1 MGKEAL
7 SRVKIDEKL
16 KAAGWRFFPDQNGN
30 ANVSLELKTKLDV
43 ITKNDLENIDEN
55 YTNARNGFA
64 DYILKDEYGKPL
76 VVLEAKRTKIHPLS
90 AKEQARDYA
99 ESLGARYVILSNGD
113 LDYFWDLEIG
123 DPDIITKYPTYES
136 LKSLKQIK
144 VDVESIKNLDI
155 DEYYIASSQE
165 PSIVTNPLWGLN
177 DKEKLF
183 EYCMSNDIRVLRDYQ
198 LEALERVRQEVID
211 GLDRHLLVMATGTG
225 KTLTSAA
232 IIKMFIRSGLIHR
245 VLFLVDRIELENQAE
260 KNLKKYLSKD
270 GIITKIYKEGKS
282 RDEWESA
289 DILVSTVQSFTLND
303 KYKDIFN
310 PTDFDLVISDEAH
323 RSLGNSSRAVFEYF
337 VGYKLGLTA
346 TPKDLLKGV
355 KYEETDSAE
364 LERRIYNDTYQIFGH
379 KPGSPT
385 FSFQLQD
392 GIKKG
397 VLVGPTIV
405 DARTEI
411 TTELLSEKGLTIV
424 AGEDDDMDVVVTR
437 TDGRSTQTFTEK
449 GYEKEFFSEATNVAL
464 CQTFM
469 ENALRDPI
477 TNEIGKS
484 IIFCVN
490 INHALKVTQILNK
503 MASQMFPGM
512 YNSDFAMQITSDV
525 HNAQQ
530 MTINFAD
537 NNLRG
542 QTKWMDDYNSSKSR
556 VAVTVGM
563 MTTGYDCQD
572 ILNIGLFR
580 PIFSATDFIQ
590 IKGRGTRTYTFKD
603 PDGDKIEKKTTF
615 KLFDF
620 FATCEFFEEKFN
632 YDEKVKMP
640 KIYKKS
646 EPIDDYGEE
655 DGSIE
660 KVIYRGDDILINLTQ
675 QELPIAKIDVM
686 LNKSFEEKI
695 NLDKKAQEY
704 IANKDIEGFIWYLKN
719 EIFEKPNEFF
729 NVKKIEKSIG
739 LDRKLTV
746 REVAMKLM
754 GLIDHYKNKSEMLAD
769 EFDNFKLINKEDCE
783 KYAEQLSDIESVFQ
797 AYILNQNV
805 RRAIDEK
812 DFGALMT
819 TPLGNDIRNLI
830 NVTFKGRTIFEYI
843 KDYISESDMNCD
855 NFKR

>member
-7 SRVKIDEKL
+7 ARIKINKKL
-16 KAAGWRFFPDQNGN
+16 EDAGWRFFPSEKGN
-30 ANVSLELKTKLDV
+30 ANISLELKTKIESINASDLD
-43 ITKNDLENIDEN
+43 NIDEN
-55 YTNARNGFA
+55 YTNERNGFA

-76 VVLEAKRTKIHPLS
+76 LVLEAKRSKIHPLT

-99 ESLGARYVILSNGD
+99 ESLGARYIILSNGD
-113 LDYFWDLEIG
+113 LDYFWDLNSG

-136 LKSLKQIK
+136 LKSLKQVNTDVSAIK
-144 VDVESIKNLDI
+144 DLDI
-155 DEYYIASSQE
+155 DEYYVATSQD
-165 PSIVTNPLWGLN
+165 PSLTSNPIWNLG
-177 DKEKLF
+177 DKDKLLS
-183 EYCMSNDIRVLRDYQ
+183 YCVDNDIRVLRDYQ
-198 LEALERVRQEVID
+198 LEAVERVREEVID
-211 GLDRHLLVMATGTG
+211 GMDRHLLVMATGTG
-225 KTLTSAA
+225 KTLTAAA
-232 IIKMFIRSGLIHR
+232 IIKMFIRSGLVHR

-260 KNLKKYLSKD
+260 KNLTKYLKKD
-270 GIITKIYKEGKS
+270 GIISKIYKEGKE
-282 RDEWESA
+282 REEWESA

-303 KYKDIFN
+303 KYKEIFN

-346 TPKDLLKGV
+346 TPKDLMKGV

-364 LERRIYNDTYQIFGH
+364 LERRLYNDTYQIFGH
-379 KPGSPT
+379 KPGNPT
-385 FSFQLQD
+385 YSFQLKD

-397 VLVGPTIV
+397 VLVGPTVV

-411 TTELLSEKGLTIV
+411 TTELLSDKGLTIV
-424 AGEDDDMDVVVTR
+424 AGEDDEVDVIVKSS
-437 TDGRSTQTFTEK
+437 DGRATQTFTEK
-449 GYEKEFFSEATNVAL
+449 GYEKEFFSEATNIAL

-490 INHALKVTQILNK
+490 INHAIKITQILNK
-503 MASQMFPGM
+503 MATKMFPGM

-530 MTINFAD
+530 MTLNFAD

-542 QTKWMDDYNSSKSR
+542 QTKWLEDYNSSKSR

-603 PDGDKIEKKTTF
+603 PDGEKEEKKTTF

-620 FATCEFFEEKFN
+620 FATCEYFEEKFN
-632 YDEKVKMP
+632 YDEKVKLP
-640 KIYKKS
+640 KSIKYES
-646 EPIDDYGEE
+646 NGDDGD
-655 DGSIE
+655 DGTIE
-660 KVIYRGDDILINLTQ
+660 KVIYTGNDIVIDLKQ
-675 QELPIAKIDVM
+675 QEIPIGKIDVM
-686 LNKSFEEKI
+686 LNKTFEDTI
-695 NLDKKAQEY
+695 DKDVRAQEY
-704 IANKDIEGFIWYLKN
+704 ISNKDLEGFIWYLKN
-719 EIFEKPNEFF
+719 EVFEKPNEFF
-729 NVKKIEKSIG
+729 NVKKIEKSVG

-754 GLIDHYKNKSEMLAD
+754 GLIDHYKNKTEMLVD
-769 EFDNFKLINKEDCE
+769 EFDNFKLINKVDCE
-783 KYAEQLSDIESVFQ
+783 RYAEQLSEIETVFQ
-797 AYILNQNV
+797 AYILNQDV
-805 RRAIDEK
+805 RNAIDNK
-812 DFGALMT
+812 DFASLMT
-819 TPLGNDIRNLI
+819 TPLGNDIKNLV
-830 NVTFKGRTIFEYI
+830 NVSFKGRTIFEYI
-843 KDYISESDMNCD
+843 KDYVSESDMNCD
-855 NFKR
+855 SFKK

>member
-7 SRVKIDEKL
+7 SRIKINDKL
-16 KAAGWRFFPDQNGN
+16 TKSGWRFLPSSDGP
-30 ANVSLELKTKLDV
+30 ANVSLELKTKIEINNVSDLD
-43 ITKNDLENIDEN
+43 NIDES
-55 YTNARNGFA
+55 YTNSRMGFA
-64 DYILKDEYGKPL
+64 DYILKDEFGKPL
-76 VVLEAKRTKIHPLS
+76 LVLEAKRSKIHPLS

-113 LDYFWDLEIG
+113 LDYFWDIECG
-123 DPDIITKYPTYES
+123 DPDIITSYPTYES
-136 LKSLKQIK
+136 LKSLKKIN
-144 VDVESIKNLDI
+144 VDVDAIKNLDI
-155 DEYYIASSQE
+155 DEYYIALSQD
-165 PSIVTNPLWGLN
+165 PSIVNNPLWNLE
-177 DKEKLF
+177 DKSQLF
-183 EYCMSNDIRVLRDYQ
+183 DYCMNNDIRVLRDYQ
-198 LEALERVRQEVID
+198 LEAIERVRQEVID
-211 GLDRHLLVMATGTG
+211 GIDRHLLVMATGTG
-225 KTLTSAA
+225 KTLTAA
-232 IIKMFIRSGLIHR
+232 GIIKMFIRSGLSHR

-260 KNLKKYLSKD
+260 RNLTRYLRKD
-270 GIITKIYKEGKS
+270 GIITKIYKEGKE

-289 DILVSTVQSFTLND
+289 DIVVSTVQSFTLNN

-310 PTDFDLVISDEAH
+310 STDFDLVISDEAH

-346 TPKDLLKGV
+346 TPKDLMKGV

-364 LERRIYNDTYQIFGH
+364 LERRLFNDTYQTFGH
-379 KPGSPT
+379 KPGYPT

-397 VLVGPTIV
+397 VLVGPTVV

-411 TTELLSEKGLTIV
+411 TTELLSENGLTIV
-424 AGEDDDMDVVVTR
+424 TGEDDEVDVLVKSQ
-437 TDGRSTQTFTEK
+437 DGRNTQTFTEK
-449 GYEKEFFSEATNVAL
+449 GYEKEFFSDSTNVAL
-464 CQTFM
+464 CKAFM
-469 ENALRDPI
+469 QNALRDPI
-477 TNEIGKS
+477 TNEIGKT

-490 INHALKVTQILNK
+490 INHACKITQILNK
-503 MASQMFPGM
+503 MATQMFPGM

-530 MTINFAD
+530 MTINFSD

-542 QTKWMDDYNSSKSR
+542 QTKWLEDYNSSKSR

-603 PDGDKIEKKTTF
+603 VDGERIERKKTF

-620 FATCEFFEEKFN
+620 FATCEYFEEKFN
-632 YDEKVKMP
+632 YDEKIKMP
-640 KIYKKS
+640 KVSKCVPS
-646 EPIDDYGEE
+646 DTD
-655 DGSIE
+655 
-660 KVIYRGDDILINLTQ
+660 GDDDPVRKVVYNGSDSVIKLE
-675 QELPIAKIDVM
+675 QEEIPIGKIDIE
-686 LNKSFEEKI
+686 LNKTFEEKI
-695 NLDKKAQEY
+695 EKDVKAKEF
-704 IANKDIEGFIWYLKN
+704 IKNKDIDGFIWYLKN
-719 EIFEKPNEFF
+719 EVFEKPNEFI

-754 GLIDHYKNKSEMLAD
+754 GLIDHYKTKNEMLES
-769 EFDNFKLINKEDCE
+769 EFDNFKLINKDDCE

-797 AYILNQNV
+797 AYILNQDV
-805 RRAIDEK
+805 RNAIDNK
-812 DFGALMT
+812 DFGTLMT
-819 TPLGNDIRNLI
+819 TPLASDIRNLI
-830 NVTFKGRTIFEYI
+830 NVSFKGRTIFEYI
-843 KDYISESDMNCD
+843 KDYVAESDMNCES
-855 NFKR
+855 FKR

>member
-1 MGKEAL
+1 MAKEAL
-7 SRVKIDEKL
+7 ARIKIDEKL
-16 KAAGWRFFPDQNGN
+16 KEAGWRFFPTEAGN
-30 ANVSLELKTKLDV
+30 ANISLELKTKLETF
-43 ITKNDLENIDEN
+43 TKEDLDNIDES
-55 YTNARNGFA
+55 YTNSRNGFA

-76 VVLEAKRTKIHPLS
+76 VVLEAKRKKTHPLS
-90 AKEQARDYA
+90 AKEQAREYA
-99 ESLGARYVILSNGD
+99 ESMGVRYVILSNGD
-113 LDYFWDLEIG
+113 LDYFWDLEHG

-136 LKSLKQIK
+136 LKSLKQVNIDTEAIK
-144 VDVESIKNLDI
+144 KLDI
-155 DEYYIASSQE
+155 DEFYVATSQE
-165 PSIVTNPLWGLN
+165 PSIVTNPIWKLN
-177 DKEKLF
+177 DKSQLF
-183 EYCMSNDIRVLRDYQ
+183 GYCVANDIRVLRDYQ

-211 GLDRHLLVMATGTG
+211 GFDRHLLVMATGTG

-232 IIKMFIRSGLIHR
+232 IIKMFIRSGLVHR

-260 KNLKKYLSKD
+260 KNLTKYLRKD
-270 GIITKIYKEGKS
+270 GIITKIYKEGKE
-282 RDEWESA
+282 RDEWESS
-289 DILVSTVQSFTLND
+289 DVLVSTVQSFTLND

-346 TPKDLLKGV
+346 TPKDLMKGV

-364 LERRIYNDTYQIFGH
+364 LERRLYNDTYQIFGH
-379 KPGSPT
+379 KPGNPT
-385 FSFQLQD
+385 YSFQLQD

-397 VLVGPTIV
+397 VLVGPTVV

-411 TTELLSEKGLTIV
+411 TTELLSEKGLIIV
-424 AGEDDDMDVVVTR
+424 AGEDDNMDVVVR
-437 TDGRSTQTFTEK
+437 SEDGRATQIFTEK
-449 GYEKEFFSEATNVAL
+449 GYEKEFFSEATNIAL

-469 ENALRDPI
+469 ENAMRDPI

-484 IIFCVN
+484 IIFCVS
-490 INHALKVTQILNK
+490 INHALKITQILNK
-503 MASQMFPGM
+503 MATQMFPGM

-530 MTINFAD
+530 MTLNFAD

-542 QTKWMDDYNSSKSR
+542 QTKWLEDYNSSKSR

-603 PDGDKIEKKTTF
+603 PDAERQEKKTTF

-620 FATCEFFEEKFN
+620 FATCEYFEEKFN

-640 KIYKKS
+640 KPYKKMGGR
-646 EPIDDYGEE
+646 ETLIDD
-655 DGSIE
+655 DGTIE
-660 KVIYRGDDILINLTQ
+660 KVIYRGDDLVIDIKQ
-675 QELPIAKIDVM
+675 QDLPIGKIDIM
-686 LNKSFEEKI
+686 LNKTFEDKI
-695 NLDKKAQEY
+695 ERDEKAQKY
-704 IANKDIEGFIWYLKN
+704 INNKDLEGFIWYLKN

-754 GLIDHYKNKSEMLAD
+754 GLIDHYKNKSEMLED
-769 EFDNFKLINKEDCE
+769 EFDNFKLINKDDCE
-783 KYAEQLSDIESVFQ
+783 KYAEQISEIESVFQ
-797 AYILNQNV
+797 AYVLNENV
-805 RRAIDEK
+805 RKAIDTK
-812 DFGALMT
+812 DFGSLMT
-819 TPLGNDIRNLI
+819 TPLGNDIRNLV
-830 NVTFKGRTIFEYI
+830 NVSFKGRTIFEYI
-843 KDYISESDMNCD
+843 KDYVSESDLNCES
-855 NFKR
+855 FKR

>member
-7 SRVKIDEKL
+7 SRIKINDKL
-16 KAAGWRFFPDQNGN
+16 KEAGWRFFANDKGN
-30 ANVSLELKTKLDV
+30 ANISLELKTKIDV
-43 ITKNDLENIDEN
+43 LTKDDIDNIDEN
-55 YTNARNGFA
+55 FTNARNGFA

-76 VVLEAKRTKIHPLS
+76 VVLEAKRSKIHPLS

-113 LDYFWDLEIG
+113 LDYFWDLENG
-123 DPDIITKYPTYES
+123 DPEIITKYPTYES
-136 LKSLKQIK
+136 LKSLKQ
-144 VDVESIKNLDI
+144 VNLNVEEIKNLTI
-155 DEYYIASSQE
+155 DEYYIATSQD
-165 PSIVTNPLWGLN
+165 PTIVTNPLWKLD
-177 DKEKLF
+177 DKSQLF
-183 EYCMSNDIRVLRDYQ
+183 DYCMNNDIRVLRDYQ
-198 LEALERVRQEVID
+198 LEAIERVRNEVIE
-211 GLDRHLLVMATGTG
+211 GMERHLLVMATGTG
-225 KTLTSAA
+225 KTLTSAG
-232 IIKMFIRSGLIHR
+232 IIKMFIRSGLVHR

-260 KNLKKYLSKD
+260 RNLTKYLRKD
-270 GIITKIYKEGKS
+270 GIITKIYKEGKD
-282 RDEWESA
+282 RDDWESA

-303 KYKDIFN
+303 KYKDIFY

-346 TPKDLLKGV
+346 TPKDLMKGV

-364 LERRIYNDTYQIFGH
+364 LERRLFNDTYQIFGH
-379 KPGSPT
+379 KPGHPT

-411 TTELLSEKGLTIV
+411 TTELLSENGLTIV
-424 AGEDDDMDVVVTR
+424 AGDDDEVDVIVKSE
-437 TDGRSTQTFTEK
+437 DGRNSQTFTEK
-449 GYEKEFFSEATNVAL
+449 GFEKEFFSEATNVAL
-464 CQTFM
+464 CEAFM
-469 ENALRDPI
+469 KNAMRDPI

-490 INHALKVTQILNK
+490 INHACKITQILNK
-503 MASQMFPGM
+503 MATQMFPNM

-542 QTKWMDDYNSSKSR
+542 QTKWLEDYNSSKSR

-603 PDGDKIEKKTTF
+603 IDGEHIEKKKTF

-620 FATCEFFEEKFN
+620 FATCEYFEEKFN
-632 YDEKVKMP
+632 YDEKIKLPSVY
-640 KIYKKS
+640 KITKT
-646 EPIDDYGEE
+646 GE
-655 DGSIE
+655 DGGDDPIK
-660 KVIYRGDDILINLTQ
+660 KVIYNGADELIKLDQEEVPIGRIDI
-675 QELPIAKIDVM
+675 E
-686 LNKSFEEKI
+686 LNKTFENSIQKDE
-695 NLDKKAQEY
+695 KAQEF
-704 IANKDIEGFIWYLKN
+704 INNKDIEGFIWYLKN
-719 EIFEKPNEFF
+719 EVFEKPNEFY
-729 NVKKIEKSIG
+729 NVKKIEKSVG

-754 GLIDHYKNKSEMLAD
+754 GLIDHYKSKSELLES
-769 EFDNFKLINKEDCE
+769 EFDNFKLINKSDCE

-797 AYILNQNV
+797 AYILSQDV
-805 RRAIDEK
+805 RNAIDDK
-812 DFGALMT
+812 DFGFLMT
-819 TPLGNDIRNLI
+819 TPLADDIKNLV
-830 NVTFKGRTIFEYI
+830 NVTFKGRTIFDYI